1 MKWKASD
8 YKYPLQHWTP
18 PELLYPSEPSEKEV
32 LHALKSAFQPLPPYA
47 SLENQAREQNT
58 LVTLDISLPDGQIA
72 FLENTA
78 EQCTSPQTKHSQ
90 AGMQGAKHWVQRV
103 DTPEGVFRRLTDGY
117 GISLM
122 FGERCHQYIRNSNN
136 WRGISG
142 CLLDVDLFEDDKT
155 PEAPPPVYSMQEL
168 FDRYPLL
175 PQICRFILPSASSL
189 YEGRP
194 FKARGVLLFPEP
206 VTDQR
211 VYRAFG
217 DLLLSELNCIPANV
231 TKNPV
236 AVGFGNTHNA
246 KDTVFN
252 DATDSAWIDGALEQ
266 AKSTVLSTA
275 KQRKRD
281 QKQKAKFNE
290 HYRQQRTGSGEG
302 ENISEFIA
310 KCDPVA
316 EMIRAGMLTPGRGN
330 EYRWHES
337 EHDRS
342 CEIFGHG
349 VIHIF
354 SHSMSAASPAAE
366 LEPVN
371 AHRFYLYQLTG
382 LDLAKDSD
390 KAKCREYLFDRGYG
404 CDPKAFA
411 KKQHKGGIRKP
422 VKLFKSRFQGML
434 ETLDLARDFLKE
446 VFTAGARFFAIRTDT
461 GTGKTENAITYALTK
476 DVAIPTQSAKLRD
489 EIVSRASKAEIFA
502 WGYRGIRDTDDSNGY
517 LPCIQ
522 SERFEVMRDK
532 GFNPYKWVCDT
543 CTVQSECKERG
554 YLSQPER
561 ARQSQLVALPFPTA
575 FLDPRLRNW
584 ATLYLPRG
592 KDALILHDDLPLSSL
607 FYECRLSAKRLRQI
621 YEQWKGTKAAE
632 WAEACLQAFSLRD
645 FQLLQKIICQLSDT
659 EYSVVTEALTHC
671 IDPLSGAIVSPD
683 EYLASPSVNFG
694 TPDACTQLPQVD
706 PQGADIA
713 TLLGAFFTRYS
724 RLIDAPFYYET
735 AKECFVFYMPPKPI
749 QSKRKTLRCGFASA
763 TLEKKLI
770 THIFPDI
777 EFYDAAATQWVE
789 GSNFFQLRT
798 NRNPRATVMTFR
810 EKYTA
815 DGKNVKEFDGLSP
828 AGEYYWNLVIDFIK
842 ANPNER
848 HAVLSYKSVIEE
860 KQAELDALGIVSGWF
875 GNIAGLDET
884 FEGVKHFHILFCPYV
899 DPGGVDLL
907 VKQIFGNDD
916 EPINRDA
923 DGKLPRNDD
932 GTYTDERTQ
941 LCHDALVTAELL
953 QVIGR
958 ARLNLYPNSVY
969 LWSSLF
975 VDSVSNRDAAVL
987 FDEVDWQQAGN
998 DTAKLH
1004 GIVAQREKQEQATEQ
1019 AIDEGDVQGVKDTKG
1034 VSQSQAYELTKPAR
1048 QQSKTERNREIY
1060 RRYTAGESKASIARD
1075 LKIHRNTI
1083 DNVLE
1088 KYKF

>member
-8 YKYPLQHWTP
+8 YKSPFQHWTP
-18 PELLYPSEPSEKEV
+18 PELLYPCEPSEKDA
-32 LHALKSAFQPLPPYA
+32 LHALKNAFQPLPTYA

-58 LVTLDISLPDGQIA
+58 LVTLDIPLPDGQIA

-78 EQCTSPQTKHSQ
+78 EKCTSPQTKHSQ

-103 DTPEGVFRRLTDGY
+103 DITEGVFRRLTDGY
-117 GISLM
+117 GISMM

-136 WRGISG
+136 WRGIYG
-142 CLLDVDLFEDDKT
+142 MMLDLDVFRDEKHPDA
-155 PEAPPPVYSMQEL
+155 PEPCYSQSEF

-175 PQICRFILPSASSL
+175 LRICSFILPSASSL

-194 FKARGVLLFPEP
+194 YKARGVILFPEP
-206 VTDQR
+206 ITDQR

-217 DLLLSELNCIPANV
+217 DILLTQLDCIPANV

-246 KDTVFN
+246 KDAVLN

-275 KQRKRD
+275 KQRNRE
-281 QKQKAKFNE
+281 QKQKEKFNE
-290 HYRQQRTGSGEG
+290 HYRQQRTGPGEG
-302 ENISEFIA
+302 ENISEFIS
-310 KCDPVA
+310 KCDPVS
-316 EMIRAGMLTPGRGN
+316 EMVSAGLLTPGRGN

-337 EHDRS
+337 EHERS
-342 CEIFGHG
+342 CEILDTG

-354 SHSMSAASPAAE
+354 SQSMSTASPAAE

-404 CDPKAFA
+404 SDPKAFA
-411 KKQHKGGIRKP
+411 KKQHKADIRKP
-422 VKLFKSRFQGML
+422 VKLFKSQYKGVL
-434 ETLDLARDFLKE
+434 ETMDRARDFLKD

-489 EIVSRASKAEIFA
+489 EIVSRASKAEIFG

-522 SERFEVMRDK
+522 PERFEILRDK

-543 CTVQSECKERG
+543 CPGQSECQERG

-584 ATLYLPRG
+584 AKLYLPSG
-592 KDALILHDDLPLSSL
+592 KDALILHDDLPLGSL

-621 YEQWKGTKAAE
+621 YKQWKGTKAAE
-632 WAEACLQAFSLRD
+632 WAEACLRAFSLRD
-645 FQLLQKIICQLSDT
+645 FEMLQKIICQLSDT

-671 IDPLSGAIVSPD
+671 IHPLSGAIVSPD

-694 TPDACTQLPQVD
+694 TTDACTQLPQVD
-706 PQGADIA
+706 PEGADIA
-713 TLLGAFFTRYS
+713 TLLGAFFTRYP
-724 RLIDAPFYYET
+724 RVIDAPFYYET
-735 AKECFVFYMPPKPI
+735 ATECFVFYMPPKPI
-749 QSKRKTLRCGFASA
+749 QSNRKTLRCGFASA
-763 TLEKKLI
+763 TLNKKLI
-770 THIFPDI
+770 TRIFSDI
-777 EFYDAAATQWVE
+777 EFYDAAATEWVE

-798 NRNPRATVMTFR
+798 NRNPRATVMTFT

-815 DGKNVKEFDGLSP
+815 DGKNVKVFDGLS
-828 AGEYYWNLVIDFIK
+828 ATGEYYWNLVIDFIK
-842 ANPNER
+842 ATPNER
-848 HAVLSYKSVIEE
+848 HAVLSYKSVIDE
-860 KQAELDALGIVSGWF
+860 KQAELDALGVVSGWF

-899 DPGGVDLL
+899 DPEGVEQL
-907 VKQIFGNDD
+907 VKQLFGNDD
-916 EPINRDA
+916 EPIKRDA
-923 DGKLPRNDD
+923 DGKLQRNAD
-932 GTYTDERTQ
+932 GTYTDERAQ
-941 LCHDALVTAELL
+941 LCHDALVIGELL
-953 QVIGR
+953 QMIGR

-975 VDSVSNRDAAVL
+975 VDSASNRDEAVL
-987 FDEVDWQQAGN
+987 FDEVDWAQAEN
-998 DTAKLH
+998 DSEKLQR
-1004 GIVAQREKQEQATEQ
+1004 IVAQREKQEQATEQ
-1019 AIDEGDVQGVKDTKG
+1019 AIDDGDVQGVKDTKG
-1034 VSQSQAYELTKPAR
+1034 IQTRHAYELTKTAR
-1048 QQSKTERNREIY
+1048 QQSKAERNSDIY
-1060 RRYTAGESKASIARD
+1060 KRYTAGEPKASIARD
-1075 LKIHRNTI
+1075 LKLHRNTI

-1088 KYKF
+1088 KYKI